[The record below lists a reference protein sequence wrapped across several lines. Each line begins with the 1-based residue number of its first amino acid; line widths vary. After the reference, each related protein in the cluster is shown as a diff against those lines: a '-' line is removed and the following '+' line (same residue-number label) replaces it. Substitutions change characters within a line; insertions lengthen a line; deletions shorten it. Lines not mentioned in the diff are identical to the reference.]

1 MNKNNRITQSVVLG
15 LTTLVAAVTWAGLKS
30 ILFENG
36 NWIWP
41 SLGFLV
47 LLIFLSLS
55 WLLVKSRA
63 TLLTTVSIILIC
75 FFFSFGFKLEY
86 LAALFIALLLFL
98 FGSFRA
104 INEKE
109 VRIKIQLD
117 KILKKGLPF
126 VLTGLALVIAAAYYF
141 SPLALQGQNKI
152 RIPRFLFDVIA
163 QPITKTFE
171 EQIPVSQF
179 SRQLGVD
186 LKSDEN
192 FQDVLYRAVNQEINK
207 YSQPYKQYF
216 PLGLAIGVFF
226 TLKLIGLPFMW
237 LVILLSWLIF
247 KVLVSLGAIKIQE
260 QGILKEVIEI

>member
-15 LTTLVAAVTWAGLKS
+15 LTTLVAAATWAGLKS
-30 ILFENG
+30 ILFESG
-36 NWIWP
+36 SWIWP
-41 SLGFLV
+41 SLGFLI

-63 TLLTTVSIILIC
+63 ILLTTLSIILIC

-86 LAALFIALLLFL
+86 LTALFIALLFFL

-104 INEKE
+104 VNEKK

-117 KILKKGLPF
+117 KILRKGLPF
-126 VLTGLALVIAAAYYF
+126 ILTGLALVMATAYYF

-152 RIPRFLFDVIA
+152 AIPRPLFNTIIE
-163 QPITKTFE
+163 PIRISELTI
-171 EQIPVSQF
+171 EQE
-179 SRQLGVD
+179 D
-186 LKSDEN
+186 LVY
-192 FQDVLYRAVNQEINK
+192 QTINQEINK
-207 YSQPYKQYF
+207 HSQPYQQYF

-226 TLKLIGLPFMW
+226 ALKIIGLPFMW

-247 KVLVSLGAIKIQE
+247 KALVSFGAIKIQE
-260 QGILKEVIEI
+260 QGVLKEVIEI